1 MATVSGI
8 VYIIGANAVTFQ
20 IFLIWTDIDI
30 LWLTVIMIAVIAFG
44 FYMSD
49 DVVRMVRSVM
59 CDVESENA
67 YLKAVRIWVE
77 TLVVFCRMAELIG
90 NLYKRNIE

>member
-30 LWLTVIMIAVIAFG
+30 LWLTLIMIAVIAFG

-49 DVVRMVRSVM
+49 DVVRMV
-59 CDVESENA
+59 
-67 YLKAVRIWVE
+67 L
-77 TLVVFCRMAELIG
+77 FCNSFIG
-90 NLYKRNIE
+90 KIGYV